1 MKLPSRY
8 QPTGDHFGG
17 GQAVVT
23 VWKDTALDRQVA
35 VKVLATRGIGGSL
48 LDEAALLAAIK
59 SKHVVEL
66 FELGIDANGKEYLIM
81 EFVSGPDLKGFR
93 PTTRRELYL
102 TLFQISSGLADTHGV
117 KCIHRDVK
125 PVNMRR
131 DGAGVIKL
139 IDFGIGAANDPAFTK
154 SGRGTDGYR
163 AHEYDSVPMK
173 LTSAV
178 DIYAFGVTAYEFC
191 FGKLDSALFKWPP
204 EQPTSFSKAI
214 IGSSSAILDP
224 EIVTLLDRCFAPN
237 PQDRPKAA
245 DLKGA
250 FAKHLLRTKHV
261 AKFTHNGQTYALSQ
275 ASKRYRIAGAKGAFE
290 VSYTGLD
297 FILSQVSGDV
307 YVNGVAANAGMRLPG
322 SCVITLGSGSGA
334 DRDFIPFNVSH
345 PEVVL

>member
-1 MKLPSRY
+1 
-8 QPTGDHFGG
+8 
-17 GQAVVT
+17 VT
-23 VWKDTALDRQVA
+23 VWKDTALNREVA

-66 FELGIDANGKEYLIM
+66 FEIGVDKSGKEYLIM
-81 EFVSGPDLKGFR
+81 EYVPGSDLKGFT
-93 PTTRRELYL
+93 PKTRRELYL
-102 TLFQISSGLADTHGV
+102 TLFQIACGLADTHGV

-125 PVNMRR
+125 PINMRR
-131 DGAGVIKL
+131 DAAGVIKL

-163 AHEYDSVPMK
+163 APEYDSVPMK
-173 LTSAV
+173 LTAAV

-191 FGKLDSALFKWPP
+191 FGRLHSALLRWPP
-204 EQPTSFSKAI
+204 ERPLSFSQAT
-214 IGSSSAILDP
+214 IGSASATLDP
-224 EIVTLLDRCFAPN
+224 EVASLLDLCFAPDAN
-237 PQDRPKAA
+237 GRPKAGV
-245 DLKGA
+245 LKNA

-261 AKFTHNGQTYALSQ
+261 AKFTHNGQTYTLSQ
-275 ASKRYRIAGAKGAFE
+275 ASKRYRIAGTKGSFE

-297 FILSQVSGDV
+297 FVLSQVAGDV
-307 YVNGVAANAGMRLPG
+307 YVNGVAANVNMKLPG

-334 DRDFIPFNVSH
+334 DRDFIPFNVAH

>member
-1 MKLPSRY
+1 MNLPSRY
-8 QPTGDHFGG
+8 KPTGTSFGG

-23 VWKDTALDRQVA
+23 VWKDTALGRDVA

-66 FELGIDANGKEYLIM
+66 FELGVDNSGTEYLIM
-81 EFVSGPDLKGFR
+81 EYVPGADLKGFI
-93 PTTRRELYL
+93 PKTRRELYL
-102 TLFQISSGLADTHGV
+102 TLFQIACGLGDIHRV

-131 DGAGVIKL
+131 DAAGVIKL
-139 IDFGIGAANDPAFTK
+139 IDFGIGSAKDPVVTK

-163 AHEYDSVPMK
+163 APEYDSAPMK

-178 DIYAFGVTAYEFC
+178 DIYAFGVTAYRFC
-191 FGKLDSALFKWPP
+191 FGKLDPTLLRWPP
-204 EQPTSFSKAI
+204 QQPPSFSKAT
-214 IGSSSAILDP
+214 IGTASAVLDV
-224 EIVTLLDRCFAPN
+224 EIVRLLDKCFAADAK
-237 PQDRPKAA
+237 DRPKAA
-245 DLKGA
+245 DLKTA
-250 FAKHLLRTKHV
+250 FAKHLLRTKHI
-261 AKFTHNGQTYALSQ
+261 AKFTHNGQTYTLSQ

-297 FILSQVSGDV
+297 FILSQVSGEV
-307 YVNGVAANAGMRLPG
+307 YVNGVAANAGMSLPG